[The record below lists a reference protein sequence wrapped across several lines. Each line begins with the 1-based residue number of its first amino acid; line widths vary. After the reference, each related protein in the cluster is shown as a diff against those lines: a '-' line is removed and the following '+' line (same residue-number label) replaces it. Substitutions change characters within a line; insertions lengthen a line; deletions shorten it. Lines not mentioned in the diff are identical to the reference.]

1 MTDDLTRTDKQG
13 LKVAAKQAIEIIK
26 GWPTAITKLME
37 DPTLG
42 QTLNGNY

>member
-13 LKVAAKQAIEIIK
+13 LKVAAKQAIEIIR